1 MGPCLAWESKEDRI
15 PLYLQQL
22 PQTPHGSFITQWKVK
37 RKKDMGKRKQ
47 VCMILGAG
55 TLVPRWMKD
64 ESAWPWHLAPPFS
77 PAPESSSIEARQWCP
92 GEEEVTS
99 YLPFIAMS
107 DRRSEMSTLATKESC
122 KQNDT
127 GKEVQDDSICL
138 AKKGTQELFL
148 SHLCRWKLGDKLLR
162 YLQMVRA
169 NSTMCVGREE
179 PSTGKAG
186 PAHVWVFSSC
196 SSTSQQH

>member
-1 MGPCLAWESKEDRI
+1 MSCLGKQRRQD
-15 PLYLQQL
+15 
-22 PQTPHGSFITQWKVK
+22 SFISTTAASDTT
-37 RKKDMGKRKQ
+37 RKLHNTMKGQKKKGHGKAKTG
-47 VCMILGAG
+47 VYDPWCWNACPHMNEGWISMTMA
-55 TLVPRWMKD
+55 PR
-64 ESAWPWHLAPPFS
+64 PFS
-77 PAPESSSIEARQWCP
+77 PAPKSSSIEARQWCP

-127 GKEVQDDSICL
+127 GKEVHDDSICL

-162 YLQMVRA
+162 YLQMVHA

-186 PAHVWVFSSC
+186 PAHVRVFSSC